1 MPLGLA
7 LLVATGIGV
16 AFHFREYL
24 AADTLTD
31 WIAGFGLV
39 APIVFS
45 AARII
50 GAIVLVPGSV
60 MGIAAGAAFGIVP
73 GAIYNLVAS
82 TLGAVAAFGIA
93 RFIAPDWIQARIR
106 EQGTVE
112 RLVSGVEAEGWRFV
126 AFVRLV
132 PLFPYNI
139 ANYAL
144 GLTRIDLWH
153 YTAATFVC
161 MIPGDLA
168 YVYMGYAARE
178 ALAGNERAFELGLS
192 ALGALAALALLP
204 GIVRR
209 IRRGRAASE

>member
-1 MPLGLA
+1 MV
-7 LLVATGIGV
+7 VAIGIG
-16 AFHFREYL
+16 AAIWFREYL
-24 AADTLTD
+24 AADSLTA
-31 WIAGFGLV
+31 WIAGFGMV
-39 APIVFS
+39 APIVFA
-45 AARII
+45 AARIV

-60 MGIAAGAAFGIVP
+60 MGIVAGAAFGVVP
-73 GAIYNLVAS
+73 GAIYNLIAS
-82 TLGAVAAFGIA
+82 TLGSVAAFAIA
-93 RFIAPDWIQARIR
+93 RYVAPDWIRTRIGER
-106 EQGTVE
+106 ETVE

-139 ANYAL
+139 VNYAL

-153 YTAATFVC
+153 YTTATFVC

-178 ALAGNERAFELGLS
+178 AVSGNERAWQLGLS
-192 ALGALAALALLP
+192 ALGVLAALGLLP

-209 IRRGRAASE
+209 IRGGRSPSA